1 MAKKKASCTQKAKGV
16 IRSPEPNP
24 PVIWTIGH
32 STHPIDKFL
41 EILGA
46 GDIEL
51 LADVRRFPGSR
62 RHPQFNQD
70 ALAESLSAAGIAYRH
85 FLALGGRRSERLS
98 DSPNTAW
105 RVEQFNAYAD
115 HMQSA
120 EFLAALDELMSAARG
135 QRTAIMCSE
144 ALPQQ
149 CHRRLISDAL
159 TIRGWQVRHLLSTKR
174 IEDHQLTPFA
184 HASGTVVT
192 YPTATLF

>member
-1 MAKKKASCTQKAKGV
+1 MSVPKQFGAAESDAVAVC
-16 IRSPEPNP
+16 
-24 PVIWTIGH
+24 WTVGH
-32 STHPIDKFL
+32 STHPIEKFL

-70 ALAESLSAAGIAYRH
+70 ALAESLAAAGIAYRH
-85 FLALGGRRSERLS
+85 FVALGGRRSERLP

-120 EFLAALDELMSAARG
+120 EFLAALDELMRPARG

-159 TIRGWQVRHLLSTKR
+159 VVRDWQVRHLLSTKR

-184 HASGTVVT
+184 RASGTVVT